1 MMSGWL
7 RAAMHHT
14 ARFIALGAGS
24 GLSPIAPGTAG
35 TVWAWLSFT
44 VLSYWLGAWAWGVL
58 IAVSLV
64 VGWWACTHTARAS
77 GSMDPGFIVWD
88 EIVAFWIVL
97 WLLTPAGFWTQA
109 AAFGL
114 FRYFDAAK
122 PGPVGW
128 ADRHFKAAGWR
139 GGFGILFDDLVAAL
153 CTLLVLALVLAIGA
167 RL

>member
-1 MMSGWL
+1 MTLL
-7 RAAMHHT
+7 RPVMHHT

-24 GLSPIAPGTAG
+24 GLSPVAPGTAG

-44 VLSYWLGAWAWGVL
+44 VLSYWLGPVGWGLL
-58 IAVSLV
+58 IAVSLM

-77 GSMDPGFIVWD
+77 GSNDPGFIVWD

-97 WLLTPAGFWTQA
+97 WLLTPAGFWMQA

-114 FRYFDAAK
+114 FRFFDAAK

-128 ADRHFKAAGWR
+128 ADRQFKAAGWR

-153 CTLLVLALVLAIGA
+153 CTLLVLAVVQMIRV